1 MDCSKKVDAKM
12 KFDNSNKEIVNTM
25 VVSALL
31 LSPFTVAQ
39 ESGANSGLEEV
50 IVTAQKRSESLQDVP
65 ISISALSGD
74 QMDRM
79 HATTL
84 ESLQGYIPNLQVH
97 SFANVSHG
105 SAFNI
110 RGMGVIEPD
119 PNGGTTVVIVEDGV
133 PQFFNMTSFLDTF
146 DIERVEVLRGP
157 QGTLFG
163 ANATGGV
170 VQVVNTAPSGEFGA
184 KVDIGIGNY
193 DLTEIKAAV
202 DFPIT
207 DQLSARITGTSE
219 DREGYVT
226 NIVDG
231 SSMGSR
237 DRSGLRGQLLFEN
250 DSGFTARLIASVV
263 RHRDGVQDTV
273 SGSLPG
279 EITYVAAGTVFP
291 SEGQPNSAFAP
302 MYQQPCVQA
311 NVRCRAPDKYLS
323 ANSDVTG
330 VSDMDTHAATLHMS
344 WDTGLG
350 EVTSITGFKDFELH
364 DLNDQD
370 FTPAFIDD
378 TERLTSG
385 DQFSQELRLNMDL
398 SDRLTVMVGG
408 FYADY
413 SYDHFQDF
421 RIGWVPGFR
430 QLTEYGG
437 STETY
442 SLFAQSY
449 FDISD
454 RLRLQLGL
462 RYTSEE
468 QDFYTTVS
476 NFFGTRGIA
485 EDLQGEG
492 ANKTPGEYE
501 VFLGDVPVTKGESWS
516 NVGGKLG
523 LDFQMNEDMMV
534 YGYYARGFKSGGFV
548 GRIVIPEDSG
558 PFDEEYVD
566 TYEIGIKTELLDRTL
581 RLNAAAFFN
590 QYDDMQL
597 ANIYFTEDAF
607 GNTVNGNTILNA
619 ANAETSGLE
628 VDLLW
633 MPTNSLRINA
643 SLGLLNAEYKDFVYG
658 ADNLDLAGQTLQ
670 NSPETTANLGLE
682 YTAQIQSLELRS
694 SIQYKYVSKKWDG
707 NIVNSPRSEVQPTN
721 LVDVNIDLSDP
732 NSNWSLGIW
741 AMNLMDERYISNSF
755 VAAGVVGLVDY
766 QPPRTYGITLSLS
779 F

>member
-1 MDCSKKVDAKM
+1 MKILMTANKKNALTLFTCALLAPSFSFSQDTEAKM
-12 KFDNSNKEIVNTM
+12 
-25 VVSALL
+25 
-31 LSPFTVAQ
+31 
-39 ESGANSGLEEV
+39 GLEEV
-50 IVTAQKRSESLQDVP
+50 IVTAQKRSQSLQDVP
-65 ISISALSGD
+65 ISVTALSGD
-74 QMDRM
+74 QMDQI

-84 ESLQGYIPNLQVH
+84 ESLQGYIPNMQVH

-146 DIERVEVLRGP
+146 DIDRVEVLRGP

-170 VQVVNTAPSGEFGA
+170 VQVVNAAPTGEAGA
-184 KVDIGIGNY
+184 KVDISFGNY
-193 DLTEIKAAV
+193 DLVEVKAAV
-202 DFPIT
+202 DFAVSE
-207 DQLSARITGTSE
+207 QLSARVTATSQN
-219 DREGYVT
+219 REGFVT

-231 SSMGSR
+231 GTQGSR
-237 DRSGLRGQLLFEN
+237 DRSGVRGQLLYEA
-250 DSGFTARLIASVV
+250 DDGFSARLITSLV

-279 EITYVAAGTVFP
+279 EITYIAPGTVFP
-291 SEGQPNSAFAP
+291 SEGQSNSSLYP

-311 NVRCRAPDKYLS
+311 NVRCKAPDKYLS
-323 ANSDVTG
+323 AMSDGNG
-330 VSDMDTHAATLHMS
+330 VSDMDTYAATLRMN
-344 WDTGLG
+344 WETELG
-350 EVTSITGFKDFELH
+350 EITSITGFKDFELH

-385 DQFSQELRLNMDL
+385 DQFSQELRINMEL
-398 SDRLTVMVGG
+398 SDTVTVMVGG

-449 FDISD
+449 FNLSE

-462 RYTSEE
+462 RYTAED

-476 NFFGTRGIA
+476 NFIDTRGIA
-485 EDLQGEG
+485 AHLQGESG
-492 ANKTPGEYE
+492 NQTPAPFEI
-501 VFLGDVPVTKGESWS
+501 FLGNVPVVKDESWS

-523 LDFQMNEDMMV
+523 AEYQLNEDTLV
-534 YGYYARGFKSGGFV
+534 YSYYARGFKSGGFV

-558 PFDEEYVD
+558 PFNEEYVD

-581 RLNAAAFFN
+581 RLNIAAFFN
-590 QYDDMQL
+590 EYDDMQL

-619 ANAETSGLE
+619 ANAETSGMEL
-628 VDLLW
+628 DLLW
-633 MPTNSLRINA
+633 VPNENLRINA
-643 SLGLLNAEYKDFVYG
+643 SLGILDAEYKEFLYG
-658 ADNLDLAGQTLQ
+658 ADQLNLSGQTLQ
-670 NSPETTANLGLE
+670 NAPETTANIGFQ
-682 YTAQIQSLELRS
+682 YTAQTDSLEIRS

-707 NIVNSPRSEVQPTN
+707 NIVNSPRSEVQPTD
-721 LVDVNIDLSDP
+721 LIDVNIDISAP
-732 NSNWSLGIW
+732 GSNWSLGLW
-741 AMNLMDERYISNSF
+741 AMNIMDERYISNSF

-766 QPPRTYGITLSLS
+766 QDPRTVGITLSLDL
-779 F
+779 

>member
-1 MDCSKKVDAKM
+1 MKILMTANKKNALTLFTCALLAPSFSFSQDTEAKM
-12 KFDNSNKEIVNTM
+12 
-25 VVSALL
+25 
-31 LSPFTVAQ
+31 
-39 ESGANSGLEEV
+39 GLEEV
-50 IVTAQKRSESLQDVP
+50 IITAQKRSQSLQDVP
-65 ISISALSGD
+65 ISVSALSGD
-74 QMDRM
+74 QMDQI

-84 ESLQGYIPNLQVH
+84 ESLQGYIPNMQVH

-146 DIERVEVLRGP
+146 DIDRVEVLRGP

-170 VQVVNTAPSGEFGA
+170 VQVVNAAPSGEAGA
-184 KVDIGIGNY
+184 KVDISFGNY
-193 DLTEIKAAV
+193 DLVEVKAAV
-202 DFPIT
+202 DFAVSE
-207 DQLSARITGTSE
+207 QLSARVTATSQN
-219 DREGYVT
+219 REGFVT

-231 SSMGSR
+231 GTQGSR
-237 DRSGLRGQLLFEN
+237 DRSGVRGQFLYEA
-250 DSGFTARLIASVV
+250 DDGFSARLITSLV
-263 RHRDGVQDTV
+263 RHRDGAQDTV

-279 EITYVAAGTVFP
+279 EITYIAPGTVFP
-291 SEGQPNSAFAP
+291 SEGQSNSSLYP

-311 NVRCRAPDKYLS
+311 NVRCKAPDKYLS
-323 ANSDVTG
+323 AMSDGNG
-330 VSDMDTHAATLHMS
+330 VSDMDTYAATLRMN
-344 WDTGLG
+344 WETELG
-350 EVTSITGFKDFELH
+350 EITSITGFKDFELH

-385 DQFSQELRLNMDL
+385 DQFSQELRINMEL
-398 SDRLTVMVGG
+398 SDTVTVMVGG

-449 FDISD
+449 FNLSE

-462 RYTSEE
+462 RYTAED

-476 NFFGTRGIA
+476 NFIDTRGIA
-485 EDLQGEG
+485 AHLQGESG
-492 ANKTPGEYE
+492 NQTPAPFEI
-501 VFLGDVPVTKGESWS
+501 FLGNVPVVKDESWS

-523 LDFQMNEDMMV
+523 AEYQLNEDTLV
-534 YGYYARGFKSGGFV
+534 YSYYARGFKSGGFV

-558 PFDEEYVD
+558 PFNEEYVD

-581 RLNAAAFFN
+581 RLNIAAFFN
-590 QYDDMQL
+590 EYDDMQL

-619 ANAETSGLE
+619 ANAETSGMEL
-628 VDLLW
+628 DLLW
-633 MPTNSLRINA
+633 VPNENLRINA
-643 SLGLLNAEYKDFVYG
+643 SLGILDAEYKEFLYG
-658 ADNLDLAGQTLQ
+658 ADQLNLSGQTLQ
-670 NSPETTANLGLE
+670 NAPETTANIGFQ
-682 YTAQIQSLELRS
+682 YTAQTDSLEIRS

-707 NIVNSPRSEVQPTN
+707 NIVNSPRSEVQPTD
-721 LVDVNIDLSDP
+721 LIDVNIDISAP
-732 NSNWSLGIW
+732 GSNWSLGLW
-741 AMNLMDERYISNSF
+741 AMNIMDERYISNSF

-766 QPPRTYGITLSLS
+766 QDPRTVGITLSLDL
-779 F
+779 